1 MGRMFRIREAKK
13 PKKGVN
19 PLWRGIGCVTFV
31 LLTLGVYFGVGWAIE
46 AINEA
51 NRREPFL
58 TGPLAGGI
66 RTLPIEI
73 YTYEFPR
80 AVTEFGPLR
89 FDPPLR
95 RIPITFDAL
104 NGMVALLTAILLYA
118 LMTMIWA
125 FVNPPKL
132 GPKDAPPVYRKIDRS
147 KVR

>member
-1 MGRMFRIREAKK
+1 MFRIQEAKK
-13 PKKGVN
+13 PKKGIN
-19 PLWRGIGCVTFV
+19 PIWRGIGCVTFL
-31 LLTLGVYFGVGWAIE
+31 LLTVGVYFGVGWAID

-51 NRREPFL
+51 NRAEPFL

-66 RTLPIEI
+66 QTLPVNLF
-73 YTYEFPR
+73 TYEFPR

-95 RIPITFDAL
+95 RIPINFDLL
-104 NGMVALLTAILLYA
+104 NGFVALLVAVLAYA
-118 LMTMIWA
+118 AMVVVWA
-125 FVNPPKL
+125 FFKPPKL

>member
-1 MGRMFRIREAKK
+1 MGRMFRIQEAKRSR
-13 PKKGVN
+13 KGIN
-19 PLWRGIGCVTFV
+19 PIWRGIGCVTFV

-46 AINEA
+46 AINTA
-51 NRREPFL
+51 NRAEPFL

-80 AVTEFGPLR
+80 AVTEFGTLR

-95 RIPITFDAL
+95 RIPITFDVL
-104 NGMVALLTAILLYA
+104 NGLVALLVAVLMYA
-118 LMTMIWA
+118 LMVMIWA
-125 FVNPPKL
+125 FINPPRL